1 MKRLMLITVCSLLV
15 LGAASTKAK
24 AQDFVT
30 KHYIEVSGRAHKEVA
45 PDMIYMTITINEKD
59 YKNSSLPALE
69 GKMMT
74 RIQGM
79 GIDVKKDLVVKDMA
93 SNFKHYF
100 LLKSDPKLIKQYQ
113 LLVHSAQKA
122 GEVIL
127 TLGQIGISEISIDK
141 VECSQLEKYKDDVRV
156 MAIKNAKARATL
168 LAEAINH
175 NIGKAIHITE
185 NDHNYRTYGM
195 PEMMMVKGNLAD
207 SDVVRVPEIEFEK
220 IKIEVTVHAKFEL
233 K

>member
-1 MKRLMLITVCSLLV
+1 MLVTVCSLLV
-15 LGAASTKAK
+15 LGSASTQVK

-45 PDMIYMTITINEKD
+45 PDMIYLTITINEKD
-59 YKNSSLPALE
+59 YKNSSMPALE
-69 GKMMT
+69 GKMVSKL
-74 RIQGM
+74 QGL
-79 GIDVKKDLVVKDMA
+79 GVDVKKDLMVKDMA

-100 LLKSDPKLIKQYQ
+100 ILKSDPKLMKQYQ

-127 TLGQIGISEISIDK
+127 ALGQIGISEISIDK
-141 VECSQLEKYKDDVRV
+141 VECSQIEKYKDEVRV

-207 SDVVRVPEIEFEK
+207 SDLVRVPEIEFEK
-220 IKIEVTVHAKFEL
+220 IKVEVTVHAKFEL

>member
-1 MKRLMLITVCSLLV
+1 MKRLMLITVCSLLA
-15 LGAASTKAK
+15 LGAASTQVK

-100 LLKSDPKLIKQYQ
+100 LLKSDPKLMKQYQ

-220 IKIEVTVHAKFEL
+220 IKIEVTVHATFEL

>member
-15 LGAASTKAK
+15 LGAASTQAK

-100 LLKSDPKLIKQYQ
+100 LLKSDPKLMKQYQ

-220 IKIEVTVHAKFEL
+220 IKIEVTVHTKFEL

>member
-1 MKRLMLITVCSLLV
+1 MKRLMLVTVCSLLV
-15 LGAASTKAK
+15 LGSASTQVK

-59 YKNSSLPALE
+59 YKNSSMPALE
-69 GKMMT
+69 GKM
-74 RIQGM
+74 ISKLQGM
-79 GIDVKKDLVVKDMA
+79 GVDVKKDLMVKDMA

-100 LLKSDPKLIKQYQ
+100 ILKSDPKLMKQYQ

-122 GEVIL
+122 GEVIMA
-127 TLGQIGISEISIDK
+127 LGQIGISEISIDK
-141 VECSQLEKYKDDVRV
+141 VECSQIEKYKDEVRV

-175 NIGKAIHITE
+175 NIGKAIHVTE

-207 SDVVRVPEIEFEK
+207 SDLVRVPEIEFEK
-220 IKIEVTVHAKFEL
+220 IKVEVTVHAKFEL

>member
-1 MKRLMLITVCSLLV
+1 MLITVCSLLV
-15 LGAASTKAK
+15 LGAASTQAKAQ

-100 LLKSDPKLIKQYQ
+100 LLKSDPKLMKQYQ

>member
-1 MKRLMLITVCSLLV
+1 MKRLMLVTVCSLLV
-15 LGAASTKAK
+15 LGSASTQVK

-59 YKNSSLPALE
+59 YKNSSMPALE
-69 GKMMT
+69 GKM
-74 RIQGM
+74 ISKLQGM
-79 GIDVKKDLVVKDMA
+79 GVDVKKDLMVKDMA

-100 LLKSDPKLIKQYQ
+100 ILKSDPKLMKQYQ

-127 TLGQIGISEISIDK
+127 ALGQIGISEISIDK
-141 VECSQLEKYKDDVRV
+141 VECSQIEKYKDEVRV

-175 NIGKAIHITE
+175 NIGKAIHVTE

-207 SDVVRVPEIEFEK
+207 SDLVRVPEIEFEK
-220 IKIEVTVHAKFEL
+220 IKVEVTVHAKFEL